1 MKTGI
6 RLRTELVN
14 IAKTFAHHSVFRL
27 TPHASR
33 LTTAASITLCVM
45 LSACGFHLRGQ
56 AKLPFESIY
65 VQAASTSPFANQLR
79 RAIQN
84 GTGTQLSDDPKRAQ
98 ATLQIISEVPER
110 AILSLSGSGRVRELQ
125 LRYRVTF
132 RVYDGKNRDLLPA
145 NEILVRRDLTYNDTD
160 VLGKEQEEAL
170 LYRDMQSDA
179 VQQLVRRLEAVKVA
193 S

>member
-1 MKTGI
+1 
-6 RLRTELVN
+6 V
-14 IAKTFAHHSVFRL
+14 
-27 TPHASR
+27 
-33 LTTAASITLCVM
+33 
-45 LSACGFHLRGQ
+45 
-56 AKLPFESIY
+56 
-65 VQAASTSPFANQLR
+65 R

-84 GTGTQLSDDPKRAQ
+84 GTSTQVSDDPKRAQ

-132 RVYDGKNRDLLPA
+132 RVYDGKSRDLMPA